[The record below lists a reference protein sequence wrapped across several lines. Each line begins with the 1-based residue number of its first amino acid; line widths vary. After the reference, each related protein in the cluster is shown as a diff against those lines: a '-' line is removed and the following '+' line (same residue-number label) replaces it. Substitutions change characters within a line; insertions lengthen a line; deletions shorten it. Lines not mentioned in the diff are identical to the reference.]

1 MARVVT
7 TTTAVKTAAAV
18 SEVMCACLSA
28 RARAGGWPQ
37 RARATA
43 VAVQMSRTP
52 YTASCG
58 RRCAGATCLTS
69 SMPSVR
75 LMRRVSDFLDP
86 YPGVTCEVPAP
97 RCLPSTDSD
106 VRSDFLPNLKTGR
119 RRDYPTKSTMP
130 VDRLYIAPVILTVP
144 FFSSSSRSGLRR
156 RISPSPSATLVRAT
170 AST

>member
-58 RRCAGATCLTS
+58 SSLRWSNLFNEFDAFGEAHATCERFSGSLS
-69 SMPSVR
+69 
-75 LMRRVSDFLDP
+75 
-86 YPGVTCEVPAP
+86 
-97 RCLPSTDSD
+97 
-106 VRSDFLPNLKTGR
+106 
-119 RRDYPTKSTMP
+119 RRD
-130 VDRLYIAPVILTVP
+130 L
-144 FFSSSSRSGLRR
+144 
-156 RISPSPSATLVRAT
+156 
-170 AST
+170 